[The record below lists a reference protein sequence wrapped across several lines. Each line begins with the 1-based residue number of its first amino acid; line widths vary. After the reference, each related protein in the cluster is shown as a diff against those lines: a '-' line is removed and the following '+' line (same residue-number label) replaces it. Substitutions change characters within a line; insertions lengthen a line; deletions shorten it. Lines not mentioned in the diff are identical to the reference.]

1 MTSPSP
7 PGPPRA
13 FRGPLV
19 RVLREASG
27 LTQDQLA
34 ERAGISK
41 GYLSHVERGDRM
53 PRQANIYALAT
64 ALDVPVGLLTGRA
77 TPLTAIRQALVTADG
92 EPTAVEMADMLGI
105 GVDTYLDIENGRV
118 RPTEKQLE
126 RIARRLGVTA
136 ELLRDLGKATDEGAT
151 E

>member
-1 MTSPSP
+1 MDTPSP

-53 PRQANIYALAT
+53 PRQATIRALAG
-64 ALDVPVGLLTGRA
+64 ALGVPVGLLVGRA
-77 TPLTAIRQALVTADG
+77 TPLTAIRQALVVADG
-92 EPTAVEMADMLGI
+92 EPSAVEMADMLGI
-105 GVDTYLDIENGRV
+105 GLDTYLDIENERV
-118 RPTEKQLE
+118 RPTDKQLE
-126 RIARRLGVTA
+126 VIARRLGVTA
-136 ELLRDLGKATDEGAT
+136 ELLRDLGEATEGAT
-151 E
+151 TE